1 VLTVNIVDHDLFLTM
16 IIFDDLFL
24 TIIIVDHY
32 LSKETTRKKSRTD
45 GQTGGGKK
53 VWPI

>member
-1 VLTVNIVDHDLFLTM
+1 MIIVDP
-16 IIFDDLFL
+16 DLFL

-32 LSKETTRKKSRTD
+32 LSTETTRKKSRKD
-45 GQTGGGKK
+45 GQNGGGKK